1 MLVKRK
7 SLFIGIAIVTLIG
20 VFVFSAGKLTQR
32 IGIEDNKNTCTFD
45 SQTVKMPSDSSKNV
59 FANSLT
65 EIDKIDR
72 ITPGSQTG
80 DSRFAYLWIKGD
92 NEVPIFAPS
101 DGTLVKIAY
110 KNRVDVGP
118 GMSKPDYDLTFL
130 VDCQTIYQ
138 INHVTNPVPDIVA
151 LKPNNDPYQIKP
163 GLPLGENDTK
173 PLKNIAV
180 KAGQK
185 LGTTSGSPN
194 AHNFDFG
201 LFINGAAVCPF
212 ERFDSTLRSKWLDL
226 FGGNKCEV
234 SGNY

>member
-20 VFVFSAGKLTQR
+20 VFVFSAGKLAQR
-32 IGIEDNKNTCTFD
+32 IWIEDNKNTCTFD

-80 DSRFAYLWIKGD
+80 DSRFTYLWIKGD

-110 KNRVDVGP
+110 KNRIDVGP
-118 GMSKPDYDLTFL
+118 GMSQPDYDLTFL

-138 INHVTNPVPDIVA
+138 INHVTNPVSYIVA
-151 LKPNNDPYQIKP
+151 LKLNADPYQIKP
-163 GLPLGENDTK
+163 GIALDEKETK
-173 PLKNIAV
+173 PLKNIVV

-185 LGTTSGSPN
+185 LGSTSGSPN

-212 ERFDSTLRSKWLDL
+212 ERFDGTLRSKWLDL